1 LILIVEVA
9 RFSGVFEVYYDA
21 EPYSTKDRPGILSV
35 LLREYDWA
43 SSTMDPSG
51 VSIVKI
57 SARNV
62 NPSIPDVEWF
72 NCGHRVATIHH
83 DRKLAAPNKWMVRGH
98 CVVVTFREI

>member
-1 LILIVEVA
+1 
-9 RFSGVFEVYYDA
+9 
-21 EPYSTKDRPGILSV
+21 
-35 LLREYDWA
+35 
-43 SSTMDPSG
+43 MDPSG

>member
-43 SSTMDPSG
+43 SFTMDPSG
-51 VSIVKI
+51 ASIVKI
-57 SARNV
+57 SARTV
-62 NPSIPDVEWF
+62 NPSPMW
-72 NCGHRVATIHH
+72 NGSTAATALRRFTMI
-83 DRKLAAPNKWMVRGH
+83 
-98 CVVVTFREI
+98 ES

>member
-1 LILIVEVA
+1 MIVEVA
-9 RFSGVFEVYYDA
+9 RFSGVFEVYYDV

-51 VSIVKI
+51 ASIVKI

-62 NPSIPDVEWF
+62 NPSIPDVQWF
-72 NCGHRVATIHH
+72 NCSYALRH
-83 DRKLAAPNKWMVRGH
+83 DRKLAAPTSGWFGD
-98 CVVVTFREI
+98 IAWW